1 LENAKKNLVFH
12 FGVGRRAMPLS
23 LKNLLLISSKYFY
36 FIPSVLLKK
45 DFNFQKVL
53 MNIFEYQFPQMRERY
68 REIVI
73 RAKIEASPITKY
85 IKGKERK
92 VGIWYTLNE
101 DGSIG

>member
-1 LENAKKNLVFH
+1 
-12 FGVGRRAMPLS
+12 
-23 LKNLLLISSKYFY
+23 
-36 FIPSVLLKK
+36 
-45 DFNFQKVL
+45 